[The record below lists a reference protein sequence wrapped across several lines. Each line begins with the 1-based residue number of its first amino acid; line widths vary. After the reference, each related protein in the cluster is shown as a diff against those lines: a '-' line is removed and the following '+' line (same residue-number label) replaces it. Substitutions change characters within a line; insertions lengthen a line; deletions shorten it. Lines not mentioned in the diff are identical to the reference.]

1 MSASQTRTYRIS
13 HDLAEAMDIL
23 AKEIGF
29 ASGGALLKSL
39 IRYAVLTGA
48 KHSVSLPWSLLT
60 PEQQDKL
67 DAILLEWRKQG
78 KGMTAAEAAKW
89 DWRKDV

>member
-29 ASGGALLKSL
+29 ASGGALLKKPDSL
-39 IRYAVLTGA
+39 RRADRCQALCLFAVVT
-48 KHSVSLPWSLLT
+48 T
-60 PEQQDKL
+60 
-67 DAILLEWRKQG
+67 DAR
-78 KGMTAAEAAKW
+78 AAGQA
-89 DWRKDV
+89 